1 MLFNKFFAG
10 KPITPTEFT
19 QMAWATSYHIGCGV
33 GDCSGNTNVVC
44 RYIAKG
50 KIIGEYVYK
59 LGEPCTACDYGCTLE
74 GVLCHLPPTAGK
86 HSLPKQ
92 PRKSTSE
99 VLIHLTNTNNQ
110 ELPTAAV
117 ERDISEHVFL
127 RSSDC
132 FLHNLFTL
140 SSPFFTTSFANVDD
154 SRSQRDD
161 REK

>member
-74 GVLCHLPPTAGK
+74 G
-86 HSLPKQ
+86 
-92 PRKSTSE
+92 TSE